1 MPKVEILN
9 WNFGADMKKENRM
22 RNVRLIRAI
31 ACTMVLLASV
41 AFQKAHAQ
49 APITPAE
56 ARAIA
61 KEAYIY
67 ANPLADS
74 YRILYGHFVDQKD
87 PDYKAPWNRIKN
99 ISRVYTPDDR
109 AVQTPN
115 SDTPYSWL
123 GLDLRAEPI
132 VLTVPP
138 IEKKRYFSI
147 QLIDLYTHNFD
158 YIGSRTTGNDG
169 GHFLIAGP
177 GWKGDAPDGIK
188 KVIRSETELAVAV
201 YRTQLF
207 NPGDIENVKA
217 IQAGYKVQ
225 PLSAFLGKPAP
236 KAAPAINFIKPLTRE
251 EITKSP
257 KIFQQLNFVLQF
269 CPMHPSEQAL
279 MARFAKLDIGAGKN
293 FDMRKFSPEIQ
304 AAIGQGIADAWADFA
319 KLKKRVE
326 AGEVSSGDVFGTREH
341 LKNNYLY
348 RMGGAVLGIWGN
360 SAEEAI
366 YPTYL
371 VDADGQKLDGAHRY
385 TLRFAP
391 GQLPP
396 VNSFWSLTMYE
407 LPASLLVANPINR
420 YLLNSPMLPD
430 FVRDADGGITLYL
443 QHDSPGKARE
453 PNWLPA
459 PKGPFVAVLRL
470 YLPKSEAFD
479 GTWKLPPLTRVQ

>member
-1 MPKVEILN
+1 MRSERKTVNAIL
-9 WNFGADMKKENRM
+9 
-22 RNVRLIRAI
+22 ISAI
-31 ACTMVLLASV
+31 ACTMALVASV
-41 AFQKAHAQ
+41 AFPMAHAQ
-49 APITPAE
+49 APLAASE

-74 YRILYGHFVDQKD
+74 YRILYGSFVDRKN
-87 PDYKAPWNRIKN
+87 PEFKAPWNRIKN
-99 ISRVYTPDDR
+99 VARVYTPDDK

-115 SDTPYSWL
+115 SDTPYTWL
-123 GLDLRAEPI
+123 GLDLRAEPY

-147 QLIDLYTHNFD
+147 QLIDLYTHNFG

-169 GHFLIAGP
+169 GNFLIAGP
-177 GWKGDAPDGIK
+177 GWKGGAPKGIT
-188 KVIRSETELAVAV
+188 KVIRSETELMVAV

-207 NPGDIENVKA
+207 NPGDIENVRA
-217 IQAGYKVQ
+217 IQALYKAQ
-225 PLSAFLGKPAP
+225 PLSAFLGQPAP
-236 KAAPAINFIKPLTRE
+236 TTAPAINFITPLTRDE
-251 EITKSP
+251 LTKSP
-257 KIFQQLNFVLQF
+257 GIFQQLNFVLQF
-269 CPMHPSEQAL
+269 CPTHPSEQAL
-279 MARFAKLDIGAGKN
+279 MARFARIGIGAGRP
-293 FDMRKFSPEIQ
+293 FDAGKFSPEIQ
-304 AAIGQGIADAWADFA
+304 AAIGQGIADAWADFMA
-319 KLKKRVE
+319 LKKRVA
-326 AGEVSSGDVFGTREH
+326 AGEIGSGDVFGTREH

-348 RMGGAVLGIWGN
+348 RMAGAVFGIWGN

-385 TLRFAP
+385 VLRFAP

-396 VNSFWSLTMYE
+396 VHSFWSLTMYE
-407 LPASLLVANPINR
+407 LPASLLVANPLKR

-430 FVRDADGGITLYL
+430 FVRDADGGITLHI

-459 PKGPFVAVLRL
+459 PKGPFTAVLRL
-470 YLPKSEAFD
+470 YWPNAKALD
-479 GTWKLPPLTRVQ
+479 GTWKQPPLKRAQ

>member
-1 MPKVEILN
+1 MKLKPTILQT
-9 WNFGADMKKENRM
+9 
-22 RNVRLIRAI
+22 
-31 ACTMVLLASV
+31 ACLLFLSAV
-41 AFQKAHAQ
+41 TGCDKDKAGSNHV
-49 APITPAE
+49 TPAE

-67 ANPLADS
+67 ANPPVDS
-74 YRILYGHFVDQKD
+74 YRILYGSFVDRND
-87 PDYKAPWNRIKN
+87 PEYKTPWNQIKN
-99 ISRVYTPDDR
+99 FARVYTPDDK

-115 SDTPYSWL
+115 SDTPYGWL

-138 IEKKRYFSI
+138 IEKGRYFSI

-158 YIGSRTTGNDG
+158 YIGSRTTGNEG
-169 GHFLIAGP
+169 GSFLIAGP
-177 GWKGDAPDGIK
+177 GWKGSTPDGIK
-188 KVIRSETELAVAV
+188 KVIRAETELAVAV

-207 NPGDIENVKA
+207 NPADIENVKG
-217 IQAGYKVQ
+217 IQAGYQVQ
-225 PLSAFLGKPAP
+225 PLSAFLGQPAP

-251 EITKSP
+251 ELTKSP
-257 KIFQQLNFVLQF
+257 KIFQQLNFVLKF
-269 CPMHPSEQAL
+269 CPTEPSEQAL
-279 MARFAKLDIGAGKN
+279 MARFAKLDIGAGQT
-293 FDMRKFSPEIQ
+293 FDWDKFSPEIQ

-319 KLKKRVE
+319 KLKKRAE
-326 AGEVSSGDVFGTREH
+326 TGEVVSGDVFGTREH

-348 RMGGAVLGIWGN
+348 RMAGAVLGIWGN
-360 SAEEAI
+360 SADEAI

-407 LPASLLVANPINR
+407 LPASLLAANPINR

-443 QHDSPGKARE
+443 QHDSPGKAEE

-459 PKGPFVAVLRL
+459 PKGPFSAVMRL
-470 YLPKSEAFD
+470 YWPKAEALD
-479 GTWKLPPLTRVQ
+479 GTWKQPPLKQVQ